1 MSRRKDF
8 QVKTASFEKA
18 KLFFSALFNALAQAT
33 VKYNNSST
41 FTVHLIDNLSSLLGE
56 SFDQQRHEHN
66 QSYVEHFGVVGSSVE
81 GVALQAGLQIV
92 QYRVAGLFRF
102 ASSALGVP
110 QIPDCVDALS
120 RNGGCA
126 AEKIDVTVVA
136 VFGREAGVAA
146 EDSAPSAKPFFDPA
160 EKLTKK

>member
-1 MSRRKDF
+1 M
-8 QVKTASFEKA
+8 
-18 KLFFSALFNALAQAT
+18 
-33 VKYNNSST
+33 
-41 FTVHLIDNLSSLLGE
+41 IDNLSSLLGE

-66 QSYVEHFGVVGSSVE
+66 QSNVKHFGVVGSVE

-110 QIPDCVDALS
+110 QIPDCVDTLS

>member
-1 MSRRKDF
+1 MSQRKDF

-41 FTVHLIDNLSSLLGE
+41 FTVHLIDNLRSLLGE

-66 QSYVEHFGVVGSSVE
+66 QSNVKHFGVVGSVE

-102 ASSALGVP
+102 TSSALGVP

-120 RNGGCA
+120 RIQNA
-126 AEKIDVTVVA
+126 RKITFRTACNQCDQ
-136 VFGREAGVAA
+136 
-146 EDSAPSAKPFFDPA
+146 
-160 EKLTKK
+160 KLE